1 MHDSFF
7 HLKSISFI
15 FSKHLLS
22 AKIIF
27 CISKWAFYSFS
38 LFSPPFAQLCASA
51 TTFAKLRYWFP
62 PGVLWDLSSHEI
74 VFPQTNFSFSSS
86 VNHNHQCSANCKPN
100 ASAHTQT
107 CKWMHTHI
115 HAAYHNL
122 KVIMNASKSAS
133 LFLYHL
139 KNIILAAY
147 SECALSVSN
156 SVDFRG
162 KERQKARETETGWHK
177 HDWQVHMRCL

>member
-38 LFSPPFAQLCASA
+38 LFSPPFVQLCASGA
-51 TTFAKLRYWFP
+51 TFTKLQYWFP

-74 VFPQTNFSFSSS
+74 VFPQTFHFLLLSIIII
-86 VNHNHQCSANCKPN
+86 SAVLTAKQMPV
-100 ASAHTQT
+100 HTQT
-107 CKWMHTHI
+107 CRWMHTHI

-139 KNIILAAY
+139 KKIILAAY

-156 SVDFRG
+156 SVEFRE
-162 KERQKARETETGWHK
+162 KESQKARETETGWHK